1 LARHA
6 AGRGARVPDADR
18 RRMDHRA
25 NPDQRARRYRRGG
38 RVPAAAERGAAQRLW
53 QAIRPAGDT
62 DLHTDWPK
70 DQEVAA
76 YIHHLTPR
84 QYWDLYYCSL
94 SHNQSRPE
102 DKDLLAQLSTAGWA
116 ADKKLDLGAL
126 SESDR
131 SMWQN
136 GWTKALSKI
145 EVDLGVQQVNGW
157 QISRTDIG
165 SYGSNYS
172 ARAAVAH
179 GVLGANLPEDPI
191 YPATRVEAN
200 NGPLQSDRA
209 YVLHLGKEQIP
220 PVHAFWSLTKYN
232 EKGFFVANPINRY
245 AVRASVAEEPRRLGR
260 HLHPATRRIPVNVAT
275 PRLCGGCGDLPP
287 GGEAVGHH
295 LSVLVRGAEGAVGAA
310 GPSDQDR

>member
-1 LARHA
+1 MATDGGWIIGRIQINGPDDIA
-6 AGRGARVPDADR
+6 AV
-18 RRMDHRA
+18 
-25 NPDQRARRYRRGG
+25 
-38 RVPAAAERGAAQRLW
+38 AAFQQRLS
-53 QAIRPAGDT
+53 AVPLSGYGKPYAPPENT

-76 YIHHLTPR
+76 YIHHLTPP

-172 ARAAVAH
+172 ARATVAH
-179 GVLGANLPEDPI
+179 GGLGADLPEDAI
-191 YPATRVEAN
+191 YPATRVDAN
-200 NGPLQSDRA
+200 NGPLPSDRA

-260 HLHPATRRIPVNVAT
+260 HLHPAPKPWSNTRSQLAARA
-275 PRLCGGCGDLPP
+275 G
-287 GGEAVGHH
+287 
-295 LSVLVRGAEGAVGAA
+295 RGRF
-310 GPSDQDR
+310 PT

>member
-1 LARHA
+1 MATDGGWIIGRIQINGPDDIA
-6 AGRGARVPDADR
+6 AV
-18 RRMDHRA
+18 
-25 NPDQRARRYRRGG
+25 
-38 RVPAAAERGAAQRLW
+38 AAFQQRLS
-53 QAIRPAGDT
+53 AVPLSGYGKPYAPPENT

-172 ARAAVAH
+172 ARATVAH
-179 GVLGANLPEDPI
+179 GGLGANLPEDAI
-191 YPATRVEAN
+191 YPATRVDAN
-200 NGPLQSDRA
+200 NGPLPSDRA

-260 HLHPATRRIPVNVAT
+260 HLHPAPKPWSNTRSQLAARA
-275 PRLCGGCGDLPP
+275 G
-287 GGEAVGHH
+287 
-295 LSVLVRGAEGAVGAA
+295 RGRF
-310 GPSDQDR
+310 PT